1 MVASAVWLWFVLFRD
16 EEIMDNP
23 PSVLLVGGPDFDAYI
38 SLMKR
43 LEGFSVA
50 AVGSSQ
56 ALNQKFLES
65 GFAYYWYPL
74 SRRVDF
80 LSDLSTLLHLTALF
94 RRLSPTIVHT
104 YDTKPGVWGRL
115 AAKIARVPII
125 VGTLPG
131 LGSLYVNDRL
141 LTRLIRFGYEP
152 LQKLACSY
160 SDLIIFENQDSLRCF
175 VTMGLAPVTKAT
187 VIPGGSGVSTTL
199 FDPEMVSPSERA
211 RMRKDF
217 GVSQKSILVTMVSRV
232 IRSKGV
238 LDFAEAA
245 RIVQGQTNTSFLLVG
260 SSDESSVDKLT
271 PGELSMLDQSVI
283 LSGQREDVSRLL
295 GASDIFVFPSFL
307 REGIPRVL
315 LEAASMGL
323 PIVTTNTPGCNSVVE
338 EGVNGFLVPPRDPEA
353 LAEAILRLVAD
364 PEMRAR
370 FGRKSR
376 QLAVSQFDLSLI
388 ANQTADLYHMLLE
401 KKGLSPAG
409 RA

>member
-1 MVASAVWLWFVLFRD
+1 
-16 EEIMDNP
+16 MDNLP
-23 PSVLLVGGPDFDAYI
+23 TVLLVGDPDIDARI
-38 SLMKR
+38 PLMKH

-50 AVGSSQ
+50 AAGSSQ
-56 ALNQKFLES
+56 ALAQKFLES

-80 LSDLSTLLHLTALF
+80 LSDFSTLLHLTALF

-115 AAKIARVPII
+115 AAKIARVPVI

-131 LGSLYVNDRL
+131 LGSLYINDRL
-141 LTRLIRFGYEP
+141 LTRLIRLGYQP

-160 SDLIIFENQDSLRCF
+160 SDLTIFQNQDDLRDF
-175 VTMGLAPVTKAT
+175 VRMGLAPITKAT
-187 VIPGGSGVSTTL
+187 VISGSGVSSTL
-199 FDPEMVSPSERA
+199 FDPGKVSPLERA
-211 RMRKDF
+211 QMRKEF
-217 GVSQKSILVTMVSRV
+217 GISQKSILVTMVSRV

-238 LDFAEAA
+238 LDYAEAA
-245 RIVQGQTNTSFLLVG
+245 RIVQGQTNTRFLLVG
-260 SSDESSVDKLT
+260 SSDESSLDKLT
-271 PGELSMLDQSVI
+271 TAELSRLDQSVI
-283 LSGQREDVSRLL
+283 LSGRREDVSRLL

-307 REGIPRVL
+307 REGVPRVL

-388 ANQTADLYHMLLE
+388 ANQTADLYHMLLV